1 MSRKRVTP
9 VVALLLTLAAA
20 CAPADDADVV
30 EMPAPDTGAAAAP
43 APPAELEAA
52 DDAFTAAWNQDD
64 PAVVAGMFTENATVV
79 LDDTATFNGRQE
91 IQENWIAPGLGMV
104 SDLEVQDQVWTADG
118 ADYSGSGRVSH
129 VATTPEGEATVSGR
143 YEITWTR
150 DTDGQWRVSS
160 LRVNNDPATPTGP

>member
-1 MSRKRVTP
+1 MSGKRVTS
-9 VVALLLTLAAA
+9 VVALLLTLAA
-20 CAPADDADVV
+20 CAPADDAEVA
-30 EMPAPDTGAAAAP
+30 EMPAPDTGMAAAP

-52 DDAFTAAWNQDD
+52 SDAFTAAWNQED
-64 PAVVAGMFTENATVV
+64 PAVVAGMFTEGATVMV
-79 LDDTATFNGRQE
+79 DDTATFNGRQE

-118 ADYSGSGRVSH
+118 ADYSSSGRVSH
-129 VATTPEGEATVSGR
+129 VMTTPEGQVTVNGR
-143 YEITWTR
+143 YESTWTR